1 MTEEEETEEV
11 LSLEQLLSKVGLE
24 EKKTLF
30 EQEQID
36 MESLVLE

>member
-36 MESLVLE
+36 MESLV